1 MKTYIINLEKSLD
14 RKRYVENIL
23 SNYPFLDIEFI
34 VAVDA
39 NKMSNEEQN
48 KLFNVTGFSKKY
60 SKKVRPGEIGCTLS
74 HQKCYRKLL
83 NSNEDYVLILEDD
96 IILNNEFQETLEKL
110 KNHIDPIKPQVILL
124 SGWYWFYKST
134 RLNKK
139 YKLADVLDAF
149 LTHAYII
156 NKTAAKLL
164 VEPYPFTMAD
174 DWKYIRQKGITLNAI
189 LPHLVD
195 QVWNGEFN
203 SMVNIGNS
211 SRIKGNYFRKSKI
224 LFHSIYLKFIALLGG
239 FENASFKK

>member
-48 KLFNVTGFSKKY
+48 KLFNVTDFSKKY

-164 VEPYPFTMAD
+164 VEPYPSTMAD

-195 QVWNGEFN
+195 QVWNGKFN